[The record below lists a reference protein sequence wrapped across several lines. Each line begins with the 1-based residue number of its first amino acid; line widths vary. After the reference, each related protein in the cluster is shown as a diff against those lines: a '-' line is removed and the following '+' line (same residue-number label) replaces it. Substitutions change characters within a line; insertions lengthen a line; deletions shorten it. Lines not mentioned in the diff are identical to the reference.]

1 MLATDWVSNSP
12 PMNTCT
18 ATADTFMRT
27 ASSMLT
33 AICSLDSSFK
43 MLGPPLARMTM
54 ALRDSAGIT
63 LRRIPRVSISAS
75 AYGASGRIEMSTRSR
90 PVVGPWK

>member
-1 MLATDWVSNSP
+1 MK
-12 PMNTCT
+12 TCT

-33 AICSLDSSFK
+33 AICSLDSSFR
-43 MLGPPLARMTM
+43 MLGPPLARMTI
-54 ALRDSAGIT
+54 ALGDAGGIT
-63 LRRIPRVSISAS
+63 LRRMPRVSMSAS
-75 AYGASGRIEMSTRSR
+75 AYGASGRMLRSTRSR